1 MWLINDLWFT
11 KPFTHVS
18 TWNSWCKE
26 SHWAPGFLWDERAS
40 RVPRQL
46 PLTAVCRV
54 QTADR
59 QVSVLHSNTN
69 TSTQTEL
76 DLFICRTL
84 SLARTK
90 GNGVTSLH
98 KDKETVLYECG
109 VEKTTV
115 ASSELNCGP
124 RFTEL
129 LFQSTVSEGTTTFF
143 CLCVCQRKPMV
154 VYQFRHS

>member
-1 MWLINDLWFT
+1 MTNKWFVIYQT
-11 KPFTHVS
+11 LQTHF
-18 TWNSWCKE
+18 WCKQ
-26 SHWAPGFLWDERAS
+26 SHWDTGFLWDERAS
-40 RVPRQL
+40 TVPRQL

-69 TSTQTEL
+69 TSMQTEL

-98 KDKETVLYECG
+98 KNKETVLCECR

-115 ASSELNCGP
+115 ASSELKSSVHWLAISIHCQWRHHNI
-124 RFTEL
+124 L
-129 LFQSTVSEGTTTFF
+129 LFVCLSTQTYGCISI
-143 CLCVCQRKPMV
+143 
-154 VYQFRHS
+154 